1 MLVEALLFLKENSDL
16 WSIKD
21 VREALRRVKENE
33 KMKRAEEKLQ
43 ELHAKEANIAAEANV
58 LGIQQV
64 HPPVNA
70 WRG

>member
-1 MLVEALLFLKENSDL
+1 LVEALLFLKENSDL

-33 KMKRAEEKLQ
+33 KMKRAEEKL
-43 ELHAKEANIAAEANV
+43 
-58 LGIQQV
+58 

-70 WRG
+70 

>member
-1 MLVEALLFLKENSDL
+1 MVEALLFLKENSDL

-43 ELHAKEANIAAEANV
+43 ELHAQEATSQPRPMYWGFSKCI
-58 LGIQQV
+58 LL
-64 HPPVNA
+64 
-70 WRG
+70 